1 MEKENSTGER
11 DLLLREY
18 QATNEFIYHLQRLQA
33 QLSSILL
40 SGIFLFIGLSI
51 TSQRTDLFLILFP
64 VVIFISVAASFVW
77 SSWYAYTQDIVDVA
91 IDHKCEL
98 EEKLKLNVERLIHE
112 KIRKK
117 PRAFL
122 GIPLT
127 AEFFHKLPTW
137 LSFGLTLV
145 LIFAY
150 IVVLVTIN

>member
-1 MEKENSTGER
+1 MKKENSTEEE

-18 QATNEFIYHLQRLQA
+18 QATNGFIYHLQRLQG

-51 TSQRTDLFLILFP
+51 TSQRADLFLILFP
-64 VVIFISVAASFVW
+64 LVIFISVVACFVW
-77 SSWYAYTQDIVDVA
+77 ASWYTYTQDIVDVA
-91 IDHKCEL
+91 IEHKCEL
-98 EEKLKLNVERLIHE
+98 EDKLKFNVERLIRD

-122 GIPLT
+122 VIPLT
-127 AEFFHKLPTW
+127 AEFFRKLPIW

-145 LIFAY
+145 LIVTY